1 MKICFPV
8 MENKDMNSMVYNH
21 FGSAPAFVIVNT
33 ETGSVST
40 ISNSDQHHEHGACN
54 PVMAMNGEQV
64 DAVVVGGIGAGALNK
79 LNQKGIKV
87 FQAQKATIRE
97 NVGLLNAG
105 SLPQFTP
112 QHTCSGHGH
121 EGGCSHS

>member
-1 MKICFPV
+1 

-33 ETGSVST
+33 ETGSVAT

-105 SLPQFTP
+105 SLPQFTA
-112 QHTCSGHGH
+112 QHTCSGHGAG
-121 EGGCSHS
+121 GGCSH

>member
-8 MENKDMNSMVYNH
+8 LENKDMNSMVYNH
-21 FGSAPAFVIVNT
+21 FGSAPSFVIVNT
-33 ETGSVST
+33 ETGSVAT

-87 FQAQKATIRE
+87 FQAQKTTIGE
-97 NVGLLNAG
+97 NVGLLKAG

-112 QHTCSGHGH
+112 QHTCSGHSQG
-121 EGGCSHS
+121 GGCSH

>member
-8 MENKDMNSMVYNH
+8 LENKDMNSMVYNH
-21 FGSAPAFVIVNT
+21 FGSAPSFVIVNT
-33 ETGSVST
+33 ETGSVLT

-54 PVMAMNGEQV
+54 PVMAMNGEQI

-79 LNQKGIKV
+79 LNQKGIRV
-87 FQAQKATIRE
+87 FQAQKSTIAE
-97 NVGLLNAG
+97 NVGLLKVG

-112 QHTCSGHGH
+112 QHTCSGHTQG
-121 EGGCSHS
+121 GGCSH

>member
-8 MENKDMNSMVYNH
+8 LENKDMNSMVYNH
-21 FGSAPAFVIVNT
+21 FGSAPSFVIVNT
-33 ETGSVST
+33 ETGSVLT

-54 PVMAMNGEQV
+54 PVMAMNGEQI

-79 LNQKGIKV
+79 LNQKGIRV
-87 FQAQKATIRE
+87 FQAQKSTIAE
-97 NVGLLNAG
+97 NVGLLKAG

-112 QHTCSGHGH
+112 QHTCLGHTQG
-121 EGGCSHS
+121 GGCSH